1 MVSKLPP
8 ECLYKIFD
16 EFSYSQIGKE
26 KNSFTHLHSIILV
39 NKYWCNVAIPI
50 LWRRTFNWIY
60 QKNNYG
66 DKHIHLMS
74 TYISC
79 LPEESRINLNKLGI
93 NSSIIQPT
101 FRSNFDYPS
110 FLQSLQ
116 YKWLYSSVNKWLD
129 VHVSTDIIGENN
141 ETNPHPIFVE
151 ELCKLFMKRCTNL
164 LQLSY
169 NHLNDFGE
177 YPIYP
182 VVNMPS
188 FSGASDALANL
199 RHFDFHGCLDPNIL
213 NSAAKICKFVK
224 VLSIACCCYDN
235 EGLATFIDQQTHL
248 ENLSIEFEQNGIDLP
263 KIRNS
268 LRNKGKDL
276 SALMIRQ
283 IFFPLDILGHS
294 PNLTGLFIEDGCDLH
309 RDIFGQFVNWQFFQL
324 TNLFLAIK
332 NVHIG
337 SIVQLI
343 NNTCGNLTTVRIVWT
358 KPIDKD
364 NFNLYTETILV
375 SCPRLIAYHGYFD
388 DNEIGKIPEFFE
400 KHKNLEEFHISL
412 YSLTRC
418 EISNMLKKLGKYLP
432 SNLREIY
439 LPANYVYT
447 TESLESFL
455 ESCAAKLRAPLKLTL
470 RCRSTIH
477 EEILSRYVERK
488 IIKVVFSMLFCVLL
502 FSSIITDH
510 D

>member
-26 KNSFTHLHSIILV
+26 KNGFIHLRSIILV

-60 QKNNYG
+60 QKNNDG
-66 DKHIHLMS
+66 NRHVHLMS

-79 LPEESRINLNKLGI
+79 LPEESRIILDKFGI
-93 NSSIIQPT
+93 SSLITQSA

-110 FLQSLQ
+110 FLQGLQ
-116 YKWLYSSVNKWLD
+116 YKWLYNSVDKWLD
-129 VHVSTDIIGENN
+129 AHASTEVIRVNR
-141 ETNPHPIFVE
+141 ETNPLPIFVE
-151 ELCKLFMKRCTNL
+151 ELCKLFMNRCTNL
-164 LQLSY
+164 LQLSF
-169 NHLNDFGE
+169 NHLDDFGE
-177 YPIYP
+177 YPICP
-182 VVNMPS
+182 IVNMPS
-188 FSGASDALANL
+188 FTGASDALANL
-199 RHFDFHGCLDPNIL
+199 RHFDFHGCLDPKIL
-213 NSAAKICKFVK
+213 ESASKICKFVK

-235 EGLATFIDQQTHL
+235 EGLATFIDQQTRL
-248 ENLSIEFEQNGIDLP
+248 ENLSIEFEQNGGDLP
-263 KIRNS
+263 KIKNS
-268 LRNKGKDL
+268 LHNKGKDL

-294 PNLTGLFIEDGCDLH
+294 PNLTGLFIEDGYDLH
-309 RDIFGQFVNWQFFQL
+309 RDIFGQFVNWHFFRL

-337 SIVQLI
+337 SIIQLI
-343 NNTCGNLTTVRIVWT
+343 NNTHGNLTTVRIVWT
-358 KPIDKD
+358 KPVDKY

-388 DNEIGKIPEFFE
+388 DSEIGKMPEFFE
-400 KHKNLEEFHISL
+400 KHKNLEEFHISQ

-418 EISNMLKKLGKYLP
+418 EISNMLKKLGKSLP

-455 ESCAAKLRAPLKLTL
+455 ESCATKLHAPLKLTL

-488 IIKVVFSMLFCVLL
+488 IIKVVS
-502 FSSIITDH
+502 
-510 D
+510 